1 MLQNI
6 ILIVL
11 IIMLILFISNEK
23 KINDLITKKYTKY
36 LFLLLIIYFI
46 YQGYNFVLLVIA
58 LLIVIF
64 FNIDIKEKFENNNL
78 LSEIANKAMNYYNN
92 YIKSDKKE
100 GFLNQESENNEN
112 KKMNTEPF
120 KNDIKKIKD
129 LYENI
134 KEEIKKINN

>member
-11 IIMLILFISNEK
+11 IIMLIFFISNEK